1 MNFKSNALHTNILTT
16 YINIIERK
24 IIYKNQKLNKPLN
37 IICLL
42 KKLAEISMK
51 YVKKPQSQM

>member
-16 YINIIERK
+16 YINIIEGK
-24 IIYKNQKLNKPLN
+24 IIYKNQKLNKQLK

-42 KKLAEISMK
+42 KKLAEISM
-51 YVKKPQSQM
+51 